1 MWNGNLINEKDEN
14 VRRSGGGRF
23 FMSLSDTLYVGAQW
37 RKVGPKS
44 APGSQMTLIFYL
56 RGPKNRRKSPKD
68 LKYLLWRDPKA

>member
-14 VRRSGGGRF
+14 VRRSGGAV

-44 APGSQMTLIFYL
+44 APGSQKTLIFYL